1 MRVCRISRLHQRAE
15 NMKTRLHFWMNLLI
29 ILALLTFALLG
40 QWDWVLAGAIG
51 LIVGNGLTWW
61 RDGP

>member
-1 MRVCRISRLHQRAE
+1 
-15 NMKTRLHFWMNLLI
+15 MKTRLHFWMNLLI
-29 ILALLTFALLG
+29 ILALLAFALLG

-61 RDGP
+61 RDGL